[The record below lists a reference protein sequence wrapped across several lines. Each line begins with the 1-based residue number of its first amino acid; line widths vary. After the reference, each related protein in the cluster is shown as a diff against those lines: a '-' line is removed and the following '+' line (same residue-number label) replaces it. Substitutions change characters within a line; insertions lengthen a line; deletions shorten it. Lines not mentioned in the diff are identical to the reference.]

1 MARPRL
7 NQCVPLPV
15 NGLSRRIVWI
25 NWYHY
30 GIDAKFALRMALI
43 QKALTKAQRLIY
55 IYKYLS
61 LCALIMHPALNSVY
75 LYPPTLI
82 NSAELHLFVQ

>member
-1 MARPRL
+1 MVRPRL

-15 NGLSRRIVWI
+15 NVLSRRTFWI

-30 GIDAKFALRMALI
+30 GIDAKFALQMALI
-43 QKALTKAQRLIY
+43 QKALT
-55 IYKYLS
+55 KYLS